1 MILMHAPIPS
11 VRSSQ
16 RIYFRKVRTD
26 ADSKSVHPA
35 TRFIHIPEHGLH
47 MQTNAA
53 RFQTMPM
60 LQGQTLPRV
69 SCTPGYANAPPRHRL
84 LARMSHVPNSHA
96 LVAARK
102 ILEEGRFEAS

>member
-1 MILMHAPIPS
+1 MILMHAPNPS

-26 ADSKSVHPA
+26 ADSKSVHSA
-35 TRFIHIPEHGLH
+35 TKFIHIPEHGLH

-69 SCTPGYANAPPRHRL
+69 SCTPGCANAPQAPASRTNEPCPEFTC
-84 LARMSHVPNSHA
+84 A
-96 LVAARK
+96 
-102 ILEEGRFEAS
+102 GRGS